1 MHGNSVL
8 PITPVTIG
16 LLSYY
21 TAGALAVPETHG
33 GFDRFAGQGTV
44 PGL

>member
-8 PITPVTIG
+8 PLTPVTIG

-21 TAGALAVPETHG
+21 TAGALAALRRMEVLTG
-33 GFDRFAGQGTV
+33 SQGRA
-44 PGL
+44 PCRH